1 MTVLARD
8 EFTGFGTPATSGS
21 LTAPAE
27 AGTIGF
33 HVFANNGAGVVADSF
48 SVVLTFT
55 TGTVTIKARLST
67 TTNILVE
74 RIVTIPGTNNGTATL
89 AGSAQQ
95 PLLNGSAAEISVK
108 VTKGSSGDGLTRI
121 DWWYGAQNQ
130 KFGAGNSS
138 GNFNVSGELTAT
150 AASYAITGTTKF
162 TPLGSNIAGSTPDG
176 GGDGA
181 LAIGVWSPDAYDS
194 GSEGLV
200 GASGTARELLKPYSV
215 MVLTGVGVGPNVTVR
230 GSFQDSPTTHFG
242 SALLLL
248 GWESGPAGSDTTYIV
263 EFANNGDGS
272 VSVSLIRS
280 TNGNY
285 SFLADTFVDS
295 VDLSDGYHTLEASI
309 YNNTFSATIDSVVV
323 ATAFAAA
330 TPSSTALG
338 GLGTINTRTGNGWD
352 WWEIDDAG
360 VDNTPSGCTYTQVV
374 SRDEFS
380 GLEDDDIEG
389 RTVDGGGDLTLA
401 NGQWYPEAMKGRAI
415 PDVQT
420 LDTRDSTLR
429 QQDRDSGWWNHGAVE
444 SIDPGLAG
452 PLGANQDYAVRVTGQ
467 FHGDPATQFDSQ
479 WFSANVRQ
487 SHSVGSEDDPEGQED
502 GYEFLYG
509 VWDFWELYRYD
520 DGVYTVLAQGYFTGH
535 VDPDSGSSSA
545 AIDSDIV
552 VELCVT
558 NEGLDGVRLIGSIN
572 GYPVIN
578 YLDPIDVAYQ
588 AGDPGLCMWDINW
601 IPDATPLVE
610 VSKVEVLIA
619 PTTEF
624 PCEGPPEGPNPY
636 PFPPPPPDPVKGL
649 WVMSPVGA
657 WEFLQLPN
665 PTDPSTDL
673 QVYANLVPRDVQDVK
688 VWANGL
694 WRDLADQNYG
704 NQYDPPDIYPP
715 YFDPCE
721 ELPPTENPPDVIL
734 GTPPDR
740 LFFTWAISASQLGGL
755 WTATFRAMSPG
766 IVTEINQ
773 AAARGGAV
781 FGTPGDKTKFF
792 TGGRYDPAKMDAF
805 IESFAPIKTF
815 LLDAQDAGSFAGLH
829 AADDWENGAK
839 WGGRPLSLSEIN
851 RIAAKWKT
859 VITDGSR
866 QVRVMIRAR
875 SGQLYQEL
883 PNLDGLISQ
892 MRMTGAEWDA
902 AGRDPAQY
910 AIIELNY
917 CMARGWIL
925 HLSQNFFHGPGSV
938 TAIMSPTDILTNGLA
953 WDDVIR
959 SHPWG
964 GKVLGEGGWEFVSP
978 ITTGPYLNVLGD
990 WRNDYQTLGPPS

>member
-1 MTVLARD
+1 VTDYRIKLLDTFEGTGLLADPPIRHPDVGDGFWDIWDPLTTGGADGAAWTLTGPGTGVPDGSIGDIDNTGGSGAFGETFTGLAFGTTYEVGDEFYTDFTWGPDNHPGLDEGHICAFSILMHHTPLNTDRQAERGWFEMALWSPYNDGGTMTGYISFTSFTLGNFWDVYDPITLPWEWGEGKRIGLTIVSNVRTGPDESNPNTYNGVDENWDMVLEVWTEPHGGGTRTVL
-8 EFTGFGTPATSGS
+8 
-21 LTAPAE
+21 
-27 AGTIGF
+27 
-33 HVFANNGAGVVADSF
+33 
-48 SVVLTFT
+48 
-55 TGTVTIKARLST
+55 GTVNANLPH
-67 TTNILVE
+67 NWLE
-74 RIVTIPGTNNGTATL
+74 HQHFLLYTL
-89 AGSAQQ
+89 TVN
-95 PLLNGSAAEISVK
+95 PC
-108 VTKGSSGDGLTRI
+108 
-121 DWWYGAQNQ
+121 
-130 KFGAGNSS
+130 
-138 GNFNVSGELTAT
+138 
-150 AASYAITGTTKF
+150 
-162 TPLGSNIAGSTPDG
+162 
-176 GGDGA
+176 
-181 LAIGVWSPDAYDS
+181 
-194 GSEGLV
+194 
-200 GASGTARELLKPYSV
+200 
-215 MVLTGVGVGPNVTVR
+215 PNYTCEEVC
-230 GSFQDSPTTHFG
+230 
-242 SALLLL
+242 
-248 GWESGPAGSDTTYIV
+248 
-263 EFANNGDGS
+263 
-272 VSVSLIRS
+272 IR
-280 TNGNY
+280 
-285 SFLADTFVDS
+285 A
-295 VDLSDGYHTLEASI
+295 
-309 YNNTFSATIDSVVV
+309 
-323 ATAFAAA
+323 
-330 TPSSTALG
+330 P
-338 GLGTINTRTGNGWD
+338 
-352 WWEIDDAG
+352 
-360 VDNTPSGCTYTQVV
+360 
-374 SRDEFS
+374 
-380 GLEDDDIEG
+380 
-389 RTVDGGGDLTLA
+389 
-401 NGQWYPEAMKGRAI
+401 
-415 PDVQT
+415 VQC
-420 LDTRDSTLR
+420 
-429 QQDRDSGWWNHGAVE
+429 E
-444 SIDPGLAG
+444 
-452 PLGANQDYAVRVTGQ
+452 
-467 FHGDPATQFDSQ
+467 
-479 WFSANVRQ
+479 
-487 SHSVGSEDDPEGQED
+487 
-502 GYEFLYG
+502 
-509 VWDFWELYRYD
+509 
-520 DGVYTVLAQGYFTGH
+520 
-535 VDPDSGSSSA
+535 
-545 AIDSDIV
+545 
-552 VELCVT
+552 
-558 NEGLDGVRLIGSIN
+558 
-572 GYPVIN
+572 
-578 YLDPIDVAYQ
+578 
-588 AGDPGLCMWDINW
+588 GDPG
-601 IPDATPLVE
+601 
-610 VSKVEVLIA
+610 
-619 PTTEF
+619 
-624 PCEGPPEGPNPY
+624 GPNPY

-649 WVMSPVGA
+649 WVMSPVGE

-694 WRDLADQNYG
+694 WRDLVDQNYG

-715 YFDPCE
+715 YYDPCE
-721 ELPPTENPPDVIL
+721 ELPPTEDPPDVVL

-792 TGGRYDPAKMDAF
+792 TGGRYDPSKMDAF

-839 WGGRPLSLSEIN
+839 WGGRPLPLSEIN